1 MKNEDLIAKV
11 LKSFFFKSATK
22 RAGKYAGKGLA
33 ILELLREALVKAK
46 DIAGKENK
54 GVGTVLSEK
63 VMTLTRMIKSYV
75 SGDYK
80 IIPWA
85 SIVKMIAVLLYFV
98 SPIDLIPDFIPVL
111 GLTDDFALIMWLF
124 SSLADDFAN
133 FEAWEKGKL

>member
-1 MKNEDLIAKV
+1 MKQDLITNV
-11 LKSFFFKSATK
+11 LKSIFFKTATK
-22 RAGKYAGKGLA
+22 RAGKFAGKGLA

-46 DIAGKENK
+46 DIGAKENK

-63 VMTLTRMIKSYV
+63 VTTLARMIKSYV

-80 IIPWA
+80 IIPWG

-124 SSLADDFAN
+124 SSLADDFEN

>member
-1 MKNEDLIAKV
+1 MKQDLITNV
-11 LKSFFFKSATK
+11 LKSIFFKTATK
-22 RAGKYAGKGLA
+22 RAGKFAGKGLA

-46 DIAGKENK
+46 EIGAKENK

-63 VMTLTRMIKSYV
+63 VATIARMIKSYV

-80 IIPWA
+80 IIPWG

-111 GLTDDFALIMWLF
+111 GFTDDFALIMWLF

-133 FEAWEKGKL
+133 FEAWEKGKI

>member
-1 MKNEDLIAKV
+1 MKQDLITKV
-11 LKSFFFKSATK
+11 LKSIFFKTATK
-22 RAGKYAGKGLA
+22 RAGKFAGKGLA

-46 DIAGKENK
+46 DIGAKENK

-63 VMTLTRMIKSYV
+63 VTTLARMIKSYV

-80 IIPWA
+80 IIPWG

-124 SSLADDFAN
+124 SSLADDFEN